1 MAPPPGAAGA
11 RGACAWRRNDGD
23 AGQAAG
29 DTGFIA
35 TVERIAGHAAAVLL
49 GFVLMVVGLGLG
61 VTMIMLPVGLVIGL
75 AGLLAFVWGLVGH
88 LERDG

>member
-1 MAPPPGAAGA
+1 MTVKPASGRRRGLIEAA
-11 RGACAWRRNDGD
+11 
-23 AGQAAG
+23 
-29 DTGFIA
+29 
-35 TVERIAGHAAAVLL
+35 ERLLGHVVAVLL

>member
-1 MAPPPGAAGA
+1 MATRASG
-11 RGACAWRRNDGD
+11 RRH
-23 AGQAAG
+23 
-29 DTGFIA
+29 GFIA

>member
-1 MAPPPGAAGA
+1 MATRASGRR
-11 RGACAWRRNDGD
+11 RG
-23 AGQAAG
+23 
-29 DTGFIA
+29 FVE
-35 TVERIAGHAAAVLL
+35 TVERILGHAAAVLL